1 MKTKINLLVLALVCV
16 NYVVAQEKCPIKFGK
31 VTPEDFDISSTTVD
45 TTLGGVIIADVG
57 ISSFEGNNK
66 GWFSLVYKHK
76 RRIKITNKNGFDLA
90 NVEILLYISK
100 KSNSEEFLEKLKAYS
115 YNLENGVVVE
125 TKLKD
130 DAIFKDKQDENHV
143 VKKFTMPA
151 VKEGTIIEYSYTV
164 VSDFLFNLQDW
175 SFQGSYPRMWSEYE
189 TDIPSFFEY
198 VFLSQ
203 GYLKYDINSSK
214 TSTESYRVRI
224 SGESGERDELINL
237 NGVVTNK
244 RWVIKNVSALKE
256 ENYVA
261 SLRNN
266 ISRIEF
272 QMSGQQFPNS
282 LHRDI
287 MGTWGKTAEELN
299 KSDDFGADLDRN
311 NGWLK
316 ETIAN
321 INLGVKDDITKAKNT
336 FNYVKKNIKN
346 IGNYGIYNQKT
357 IKEVFNAKSGH
368 SNEINM
374 LLIAMLKYQNID
386 ASPVLLSTRPHGY
399 SNEIYPL
406 LNRFNYVIAKLKIGD
421 ESYFLD
427 GSQSYIGFNKLP
439 AYCYNGHA
447 RVVDKNMMPI
457 YFEADNISEFK
468 STSVLLFNDEKRVGK
483 WGGSFNAA
491 YGDIESSNT
500 RKKIGEKGKSVLEK
514 ELSESYTGD
523 YTIENIEYENID
535 STEKKLKLNF
545 GLELTTE
552 ENSKIIYLNP
562 MMKEGYTSNPFK
574 AATRYYPVEMPYKI
588 DESFFF
594 SIEVPKGYVID
605 ETPKSVKVLFNETE
619 GFFEYLVRKS
629 DTEVTV
635 NSRIKFEKAF
645 FPPDDYESLRS
656 FFDYIVKK
664 HAETIVFKKKG

>member
-1 MKTKINLLVLALVCV
+1 MNTKTILFLMAVLFV
-16 NYVVAQEKCPIKFGK
+16 NFSFAQEKCPVQFGK
-31 VTPEDFDISSTTVD
+31 VTPKDFDITSTTID
-45 TTLGGVIIADVG
+45 TTLGAVIIADVG

-66 GWFSLVYKHK
+66 GWFNLVYKHQ

-90 NVEILLYISK
+90 NVEIPLYISK
-100 KSNSEEFLEKLKAYS
+100 KTRDEEVLAKLKAYS
-115 YNLENGVVVE
+115 YNLENGEVVE

-189 TDIPSFFEY
+189 TDIPFFFEY
-198 VFLSQ
+198 VFLSE
-203 GYLKYDINSSK
+203 GYLKYDINKTKKSSN
-214 TSTESYRVRI
+214 SYRVRT
-224 SGESGERDELINL
+224 SGDGLRDELVEL
-237 NGVVTNK
+237 NGDVTES
-244 RWVIKNVSALKE
+244 RWVIKNVPALKE
-256 ENYVA
+256 ENYVS

-282 LHRDI
+282 LRKDI
-287 MGTWGKTAEELN
+287 MGNWMKAGEELI
-299 KSDDFGADLDRN
+299 KSEDFGADLSRN
-311 NGWLK
+311 NSWLK
-316 ETIAN
+316 ETIIT
-321 INLGVKDDITKAKNT
+321 INLNEKDDLIKAKNT

-374 LLIAMLKYQNID
+374 LLVAMLKYQNID
-386 ASPVLLSTRPHGY
+386 ASPVLLSTRSHGY
-399 SNEIYPL
+399 SNELYPL
-406 LNRFNYVIAKLKIGD
+406 LNRFNYVVVKLKIGND
-421 ESYFLD
+421 EYYLD
-427 GSQSYIGFNKLP
+427 GSQSYLGFNKLP

-447 RVVDKNMMPI
+447 RVIDKTMLPL
-457 YFEADNISEFK
+457 YFEADNITESK
-468 STSVLLFNDEKRVGK
+468 STSVVLFNDEKRTGK
-483 WGGSFNAA
+483 WSGNFNVA

-500 RKKIGEKGKSVLEK
+500 RKKIGEKGKADLEK
-514 ELSESYTGD
+514 ELSENYTGD
-523 YTIENIEYENID
+523 YTIENVEYENVD

-545 GLELTTE
+545 GLDLTTT

-562 MMKEGYTSNPFK
+562 MLKEGYSSNPFK
-574 AATRYYPVEMPYKI
+574 AASRYYPVEMPYKL

-594 SIEVPKGYVID
+594 SIEIPIGYVLD
-605 ETPKSVKVLFNETE
+605 EVPKSVKVSFNENE
-619 GFFEYLVRKS
+619 GFFEYIVRKS
-629 DTEVTV
+629 ETVVTV
-635 NSRIKFEKAF
+635 SSKVKFEKAF